1 LEARLARIN
10 LTLPDPLY
18 ERLERFRDRVNV
30 SKVCALALTKEL
42 DMIEGTAAVAE
53 DPKVQRLV
61 NRFLQQRELT
71 ERWYRRGKQDGET
84 WAIERATLDEL
95 RRVAESWDEDGID
108 ELDDLDEFADDDDEY
123 PTLRVRPALRR
134 WTEEDRAGGT
144 VEEPDWRAYLKGWYH
159 GARDLWKA
167 AAPILG

>member
-1 LEARLARIN
+1 
-10 LTLPDPLY
+10 
-18 ERLERFRDRVNV
+18 
-30 SKVCALALTKEL
+30 
-42 DMIEGTAAVAE
+42 MIEGTAAVAE

-95 RRVAESWDEDGID
+95 RRGAESWDEDGID
-108 ELDDLDEFADDDDEY
+108 EIDDLDEGAGDDEEY

-134 WTEEDRAGGT
+134 WTEEDRAGGAAA
-144 VEEPDWRAYLKGWYH
+144 EPDWRAYVKGWFH